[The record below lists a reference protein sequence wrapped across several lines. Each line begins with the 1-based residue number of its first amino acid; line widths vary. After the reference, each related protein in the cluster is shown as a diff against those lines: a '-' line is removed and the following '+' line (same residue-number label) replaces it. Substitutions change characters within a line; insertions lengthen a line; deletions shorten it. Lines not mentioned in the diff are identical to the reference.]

1 MESIEHINPLLEKY
15 KKTITRDIIK
25 KLYEKYSIYDEDE
38 NEISEKEI
46 KDYLEKL
53 NNPTKKRCCGVSK
66 TGVPK
71 QCKSF
76 AVTNFDYCKNHM
88 MTYGACAISR
98 RLGAE
103 PQENIDVEIC
113 KNTVGEH
120 IDLGNLKMKFIEDSF
135 YYIDKSFIYN
145 KLKQKVGYL
154 DNGEFV
160 LTDDPYILSNF

>member
-1 MESIEHINPLLEKY
+1 MESEEINPLLEKY

-88 MTYGACAISR
+88 MTYGACSSLR
-98 RLGAE
+98 RKNE
-103 PQENIDVEIC
+103 IEENIDVEIC
-113 KNTVGEH
+113 KNTVGDD
-120 IDLGNLKMKFIEDSF
+120 IDLSHLKMKFIEDSF

-145 KLKQKVGYL
+145 KLKQKVGYI
-154 DNGEFV
+154 DNGEFI
-160 LTDDPYILSNF
+160 LTDDPYILNNNF